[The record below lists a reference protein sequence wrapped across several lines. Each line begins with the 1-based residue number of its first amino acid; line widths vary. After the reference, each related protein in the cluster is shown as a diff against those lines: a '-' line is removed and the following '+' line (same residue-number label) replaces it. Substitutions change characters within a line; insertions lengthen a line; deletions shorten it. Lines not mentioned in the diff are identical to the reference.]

1 MKGIVAI
8 AIAAAFFAFP
18 AAAQNATKG
27 KSSTAPGQT
36 GLTPG
41 QEKPDQ
47 GGAKNLAPGQNKQSL
62 GAQRILRQVLI
73 KGKRNS
79 RLRCDFFPS
88 TAAADRSG
96 AGRNCCGAMGAGRR
110 RQLWVSRD
118 ARQSSDGRCH

>member
-27 KSSTAPGQT
+27 KSRTAPGQT

-47 GGAKNLAPGQNKQSL
+47 GGAKNLAPGQKQTEPG
-62 GAQRILRQVLI
+62 GAKDFAPGADQR
-73 KGKRNS
+73 KKK
-79 RLRCDFFPS
+79 
-88 TAAADRSG
+88 
-96 AGRNCCGAMGAGRR
+96 
-110 RQLWVSRD
+110 
-118 ARQSSDGRCH
+118 

>member
-1 MKGIVAI
+1 MKSIVAV

-47 GGAKNLAPGQNKQSL
+47 GGAKNFAPGQNQTEPG
-62 GAQRILRQVLI
+62 GARNLAPGSDQR
-73 KGKRNS
+73 KKK
-79 RLRCDFFPS
+79 
-88 TAAADRSG
+88 
-96 AGRNCCGAMGAGRR
+96 
-110 RQLWVSRD
+110 
-118 ARQSSDGRCH
+118 